1 MKAENQTWPLAIVVL
16 AILLNWPAPLH
27 AQQKTQFTIAVI
39 QYQRIL
45 REAKATKSIRPQ
57 SEKLRA
63 DFEQAIRD
71 EQRKFRAAE
80 RELVNQRSI
89 LSPEAYAQRRQQ
101 LGERAKEAQRKA
113 SAKKR
118 EIERALAI
126 AMTKVRRNLGKIT
139 AAIAKERS
147 ASLVLPRSTVVVL
160 VERKYDITK
169 EALRRL
175 DEQLPSVK
183 VIMPPTTKPPETPKK
198 K

>member
-27 AQQKTQFTIAVI
+27 AQQKTQFTFAVI

-57 SEKLRA
+57 RENLRA

-71 EQRKFRAAE
+71 EERKLRAVE

-89 LSPEAYAQRRQQ
+89 LSPEAYAQRRRQ
-101 LGERAKEAQRKA
+101 LEERAKEAQRKA

-118 EIERALAI
+118 EIERALAT
-126 AMTKVRRNLGKIT
+126 AMTKVRRNLRKIT

-147 ASLVLPRSTVVVL
+147 VSLVLPGSTVIL
-160 VERKYDITK
+160 FERKYDITK
-169 EALRRL
+169 EVLRRL

-183 VIMPPTTKPPETPKK
+183 VIMPPTTKPPETPEKK
-198 K
+198 

>member
-1 MKAENQTWPLAIVVL
+1 MKAGNQTWPLAIVVL

-57 SEKLRA
+57 REKLRA

-71 EQRKFRAAE
+71 EERKLRAAE

-89 LSPEAYAQRRQQ
+89 LSPEAYAQRRQH

-118 EIERALAI
+118 EIERALAV
-126 AMTKVRRNLGKIT
+126 AMTKVRGNLRKIT

-147 ASLVLPRSTVVVL
+147 VSLVLPGSTVIL
-160 VERKYDITK
+160 FEKKYDITK
-169 EALRRL
+169 EVLRRL

-183 VIMPPTTKPPETPKK
+183 VIMPPTTKPPKK

>member
-57 SEKLRA
+57 REKLRA

-71 EQRKFRAAE
+71 EERKLRAAE

-89 LSPEAYAQRRQQ
+89 LSPEAYAQRRRQ

-126 AMTKVRRNLGKIT
+126 AMTKVRRNLRKIT
-139 AAIAKERS
+139 AAIAEERS
-147 ASLVLPRSTVVVL
+147 VSLVLPGSTVIL
-160 VERKYDITK
+160 FEQKYDITK
-169 EALRRL
+169 AVLKRL

-183 VIMPPTTKPPETPKK
+183 VIMPPTTKPPETSKK

>member
-27 AQQKTQFTIAVI
+27 AQQKTQFTFAVI

-57 SEKLRA
+57 RENLRA

-71 EQRKFRAAE
+71 EERKLRAVE

-89 LSPEAYAQRRQQ
+89 LSPEAYAQRRRQ
-101 LGERAKEAQRKA
+101 LEERAKEAQRKA

-118 EIERALAI
+118 EIERALAT
-126 AMTKVRRNLGKIT
+126 AMTKVRRNLRKIT

-147 ASLVLPRSTVVVL
+147 VSLVLPGSTVIL
-160 VERKYDITK
+160 FERKYDITK
-169 EALRRL
+169 EVLRRL

>member
-45 REAKATKSIRPQ
+45 REAKAMKSIRPQ
-57 SEKLRA
+57 REKLRA

-71 EQRKFRAAE
+71 EERKLRAAE

-89 LSPEAYAQRRQQ
+89 LSPEAYAQRRRQ
-101 LGERAKEAQRKA
+101 LGERVKEAQRKA

-118 EIERALAI
+118 EIERALDI
-126 AMTKVRRNLGKIT
+126 AMAEVRGMRQKIT

-147 ASLVLPRSTVVVL
+147 VSLVLPGSMVVL
-160 VERKYDITK
+160 FEQKYDITK
-169 EALRRL
+169 EVLRRL
-175 DEQLPSVK
+175 DEQLPSVE
-183 VIMPPTTKPPETPKK
+183 VIMLPTTKPPETPKK

>member
-16 AILLNWPAPLH
+16 AILLNWPVPLH
-27 AQQKTQFTIAVI
+27 AQQKTQFTFAVI
-39 QYQRIL
+39 QYQQIL
-45 REAKATKSIRPQ
+45 RNAKATKSIRPQ
-57 SEKLRA
+57 REKLRA

-71 EQRKFRAAE
+71 EERKLRAAE

-101 LGERAKEAQRKA
+101 LERRAKEAQRKA
-113 SAKKR
+113 SGKKR

-126 AMTKVRRNLGKIT
+126 AMTKVRRNLRKIT

-147 ASLVLPRSTVVVL
+147 VSLVLPGSTVIL
-160 VERKYDITK
+160 FERKYDISK
-169 EALRRL
+169 EVLKRL

>member
-1 MKAENQTWPLAIVVL
+1 MKAENQTWPLALVVL

-57 SEKLRA
+57 REKLRA

-71 EQRKFRAAE
+71 EERKLRAAE

-89 LSPEAYAQRRQQ
+89 LSPEAYAQRRQK
-101 LGERAKEAQRKA
+101 LAKQAQDVQRRM

-118 EIERALAI
+118 EIDRAFAVAI
-126 AMTKVRRNLGKIT
+126 GKVRRNLREIT

-183 VIMPPTTKPPETPKK
+183 VIMAPTTKPPETPKK

>member
-45 REAKATKSIRPQ
+45 REAKAMKSIRPQ
-57 SEKLRA
+57 REKLRA
-63 DFEQAIRD
+63 DFEQAVRD
-71 EQRKFRAAE
+71 EERKLRAAE

-89 LSPEAYAQRRQQ
+89 LSPEAYAQRRRQ
-101 LGERAKEAQRKA
+101 LGERVKEAQRKA

-118 EIERALAI
+118 EIERALDI
-126 AMTKVRRNLGKIT
+126 AMTKVRGNLRKIT

>member
-1 MKAENQTWPLAIVVL
+1 MKAEKQTWPLAIVVL
-16 AILLNWPAPLH
+16 AMLLNWPAPLY
-27 AQQKTQFTIAVI
+27 AQQKTQFTFAVI

-57 SEKLRA
+57 REKLRT

-71 EQRKFRAAE
+71 EERKLRAAE

-89 LSPEAYAQRRQQ
+89 LSPEAYLQRRQK
-101 LGERAKEAQRKA
+101 LERQAKEAQRNA

-118 EIERALAI
+118 EIERALAT
-126 AMTKVRRNLGKIT
+126 AMNKVRRNLRKIT

-147 ASLVLPRSTVVVL
+147 VNLVLPGSMVVL
-160 VERKYDITK
+160 FERKFDITK
-169 EALRRL
+169 EVLKRL
-175 DEQLPSVK
+175 DEQLPSLK
-183 VIMPPTTKPPETPKK
+183 VIMPSTTKSPETSKK

>member
-27 AQQKTQFTIAVI
+27 AQQKTQFTFAVI
-39 QYQRIL
+39 QYQQIL
-45 REAKATKSIRPQ
+45 REAKATESIRPQ
-57 SEKLRA
+57 REKLRA

-71 EQRKFRAAE
+71 EERKLRASE
-80 RELVNQRSI
+80 RELVDQRSI
-89 LSPEAYAQRRQQ
+89 LSPEAYAQRRQR
-101 LGERAKEAQRKA
+101 LERRAKEAQRKA

-126 AMTKVRRNLGKIT
+126 AMTKVRRNLRKIT

-147 ASLVLPRSTVVVL
+147 VSLVLPGSTVIL
-160 VERKYDITK
+160 FERKYDISK
-169 EALRRL
+169 EVLKRL

-183 VIMPPTTKPPETPKK
+183 VIMPPPTKPPETPKK

>member
-57 SEKLRA
+57 REKLRT
-63 DFEQAIRD
+63 DFDQAIRD
-71 EQRKFRAAE
+71 EERKLRAAE

-101 LGERAKEAQRKA
+101 LGERVKEAQRKA

-126 AMTKVRRNLGKIT
+126 AMTKVRRNLRKIS

-147 ASLVLPRSTVVVL
+147 ASLVLSRSTVVVL